1 MRIILCSHSINIGFS
16 LINTKNDTYASHV
29 LNDVSSHIQNSHS
42 DKVTFFQLNTILF
55 ARAKVILLIILFL
68 CNQCTAVVK

>member
-1 MRIILCSHSINIGFS
+1 MSAHTFKTHTVTKS
-16 LINTKNDTYASHV
+16 LFH
-29 LNDVSSHIQNSHS
+29 
-42 DKVTFFQLNTILF
+42 LNTILL